1 MRLSAFEWAR
11 SLFVLTVAVLVVFGI
26 GSLLRINSNPE
37 RAGLYTFYA
46 FAMFTEAGLISLC
59 AWWLRKR
66 TKAAFFFSILI
77 LSLNIF
83 LSIFDQFGLADLFFV
98 LLNVATLIA
107 LLAARREFLHA

>member
-1 MRLSAFEWAR
+1 MGLSAFEWAR
-11 SLFVLTVAVLVVFGI
+11 SLFVVMAAVLVVFGI
-26 GSLLRINSNPE
+26 GSLLRIASDSD

-66 TKAAFFFSILI
+66 TKASFFFSILI

-83 LSIFDQFGLADLFFV
+83 LSIFDQFGLADLLFV
-98 LLNVATLIA
+98 LLNVVILIV
-107 LLAARREFLHA
+107 LIAARREFHHA